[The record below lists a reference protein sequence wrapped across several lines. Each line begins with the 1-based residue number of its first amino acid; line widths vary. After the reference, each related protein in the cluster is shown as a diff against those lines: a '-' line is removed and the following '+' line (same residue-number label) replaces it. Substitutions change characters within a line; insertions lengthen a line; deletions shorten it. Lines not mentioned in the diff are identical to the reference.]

1 MLVRVIFKKLNKI
14 IPFYLDR
21 SKQKIQMGKRYNK
34 QCPWREKVAG
44 ILINDT
50 NIDKVLVQ

>member
-21 SKQKIQMGKRYNK
+21 SKQKIQKGKRYNK

-50 NIDKVLVQ
+50 NIDKVLV